1 MNDKHKYKILIADDS
16 DFNRAILK
24 EILGE
29 DYETIEARN
38 GMEAVHILRRHAG
51 IDLLLLDIIM
61 PEMDGFEVLSIM
73 NRQHWIDDLPVI
85 MISSESSSSYVD
97 RAYDL

>member
-24 EILGE
+24 EILRE

-38 GMEAVHILRRHAG
+38 GMEAVHILRRHVG
-51 IDLLLLDIIM
+51 IDLLLLDIVM

-85 MISSESSSSYVD
+85 MISSES
-97 RAYDL
+97 